1 MIILVAILAY
11 ILGSIP
17 SGYIIGKIF
26 FKSDIRDLGSGNI
39 GSTNAL
45 RNFGKKA
52 GIATFILDVLK
63 GFLAIVLGNKL
74 SEYNGMSIAFLFV
87 VLGHMYSLFLHFKG
101 GKGVAT
107 SFGAL
112 LYIDYKFAL
121 IMIGVFALVV
131 LISHIVSLAS
141 LVATVSTAIGGY
153 IRFGNSHMFWV
164 LLIITVSIFYSH
176 RSNIKRLIDR
186 QEAKIF

>member
-1 MIILVAILAY
+1 MMVLVAIIAY

-17 SGYIIGKIF
+17 SGYIIGKSL
-26 FKSDIRDLGSGNI
+26 FKTDIRSLGSGNI

-52 GIATFILDVLK
+52 GLATFILDILK
-63 GFLAIVLGNKL
+63 GFIAVLIGDKLAG
-74 SEYNGMSIAFLFV
+74 YNGMTLAFLV
-87 VLGHMYSLFLHFKG
+87 VVIGHMYSVFLHLKG

-121 IMIGVFALVV
+121 LLIGIFALVV
-131 LISHIVSLAS
+131 IISHIVSLGSLVGSFAS
-141 LVATVSTAIGGY
+141 LVGGY
-153 IRFGNSHMFWV
+153 IRYGNSYLFWV
-164 LLIITVSIFYSH
+164 LLIITMLIFYSH
-176 RSNIKRLIDR
+176 RSNIKRLING
-186 QEAKIF
+186 EESKIF

>member
-1 MIILVAILAY
+1 MMVLVAIIAY

-17 SGYIIGKIF
+17 SGYIIGKSL
-26 FKSDIRDLGSGNI
+26 FKTDIRSLGSGNI

-52 GIATFILDVLK
+52 GLATFILDILK
-63 GFLAIVLGNKL
+63 GFIAVLIGDKLAG
-74 SEYNGMSIAFLFV
+74 YNGMTLAFLV
-87 VLGHMYSLFLHFKG
+87 VVIGHMYSVFLHFKG

-121 IMIGVFALVV
+121 LLIGIFALVV
-131 LISHIVSLAS
+131 IISHIVSLGSLVGSFAS
-141 LVATVSTAIGGY
+141 LVGGY
-153 IRFGNSHMFWV
+153 IRYGNSYLFWV
-164 LLIITVSIFYSH
+164 LLIITILIFYSH
-176 RSNIKRLIDR
+176 RSNIKRLING
-186 QEAKIF
+186 EESKIF

>member
-63 GFLAIVLGNKL
+63 RFLAIVLGNKL

-164 LLIITVSIFYSH
+164 LLIITVLIFYSH

>member
-1 MIILVAILAY
+1 MIILVAIIAY

-17 SGYIIGKIF
+17 SGYIIGKTF
-26 FKSDIRDLGSGNI
+26 FETDIRDLGSGNI

-45 RNFGKKA
+45 RNFGKRA
-52 GIATFILDVLK
+52 GMATFILDILK
-63 GFLAIVLGNKL
+63 GFLAVLIGNKL
-74 SEYNGMSIAFLFV
+74 DGYNGMSIAFLFV

-121 IMIGVFALVV
+121 ILIGIFALVV
-131 LISHIVSLAS
+131 LMSHIVSLGS
-141 LVATVSTAIGGY
+141 LVATLAAAIGGY
-153 IRFGNSHMFWV
+153 IKFGNAYVFWV
-164 LLIITVSIFYSH
+164 LLIITVLIFYSH
-176 RSNIKRLIDR
+176 RSNIKRLVNKE
-186 QEAKIF
+186 EAKIF